1 MNQRDVDTSKMSY
14 LEFREFARKYEG
26 GETEDPGSHESS
38 EGELRA
44 DPPRL
49 STKDGKYFPD
59 PFGSSPFLSGT
70 ILRES

>member
-1 MNQRDVDTSKMSY
+1 
-14 LEFREFARKYEG
+14 
-26 GETEDPGSHESS
+26 ETEDPGSHESS